1 MIYKEKRIYC
11 GKYLEIDII
20 PSFVKKVKDID
31 NTKRLMSLDKQKIL
45 NDKNSKRKLHQ
56 VILNNFDNNC
66 FHLSLTYNNDY
77 LPKTEEEAVKV
88 VNNYI
93 RRIKTKLKD
102 KSKDFKYILVTE
114 VKGKEGE
121 NVRIHHHMIVNELL
135 SRDEYESLWSVGR
148 GKNKKQIGYANAD
161 RLQFN
166 EEGVKELVNYI
177 CKNVNNKHSKK
188 WTGSQNLKR
197 PYMEEKAII
206 LSNNKIRNFNII
218 NEKEYWES
226 KVKGY
231 RFISSTI
238 KYNEIVGK
246 YYIYLNMIKK
256 E

>member
-1 MIYKEKRIYC
+1 MIYKEKKIYC

-20 PSFVKKVKDID
+20 PSFAKKTKDI
-31 NTKRLMSLDKQKIL
+31 NKTKRLMSLEKQKIL

-56 VILNNFDNNC
+56 VILNNFDSNC

-93 RRIKTKLKD
+93 RRIKTKLKNSN
-102 KSKDFKYILVTE
+102 KEFKYILITE
-114 VKGKEGE
+114 TKGKEGE
-121 NVRIHHHMIVNELL
+121 NVRIHHHMIVNNVL
-135 SRDEYESLWSVGR
+135 SRDEYENLWCVGR
-148 GKNKKQIGYANAD
+148 GKNKKQIGYVNAD

-197 PYMEEKAII
+197 PYIEEKAII

-231 RFISSTI
+231 RFISSNI
-238 KYNEIVGK
+238 KYNDIVGK
-246 YYIYLNMIKK
+246 YYIYLNMIKR